1 VKHSR
6 ECWSK
11 AAAFGLAV
19 LAYLSLGAPA
29 WAQQASGIAGVVRDT
44 SGLAMPGVTV
54 EAASPVL
61 IEKVR
66 TVTTDG
72 EGRYNIVDLRPG
84 TYTVTF
90 TLTGFSTVKREGI
103 TLTSGFTASVNV
115 AMQVGSL
122 EETITVS
129 GAAPVVDTQ
138 SMRKQETLN
147 TSELEAL
154 PSGNVGLQTLAYV
167 TPGFAATQADVG
179 GTRDTWSA
187 QGNYTLFHGKTGTR
201 ASFDGFRNQYFIG
214 AASGV
219 GYITDSGNIQELQL
233 ETSGMGAESGSG
245 STSLNAIP
253 KSGSNTFSGGLDGY
267 ISTGGMQG
275 ANIRDN
281 LNDWALGNPTL
292 LSTAGI
298 KSAATVDKIYRLG
311 AQFGGPIKQDR
322 IWFFAAIAR
331 WGSTVQQPSAFYNPL
346 QGKANV
352 PGKGVVGPTPTL
364 FYPGQPGS
372 PYANIGYTDPSFGEP
387 KPASSFDWYRN
398 HAGRITAQVTSKDR
412 VNFYADLQKSCRCT
426 TGPFTGANSI
436 ESERGWDWYPS
447 GVVQGTW
454 TRPVSSRL
462 LLEAGLSWQTAN
474 WVNFAEEGVTQNDR
488 SILETTT
495 QYRYGANSLLTA
507 PKARTGRSAE
517 RFTASYVTGTHNI
530 KVGVTDEQAFN
541 DESRSRNN
549 VVDGLNYDFTNGR
562 PSAIQYYGLPFLQQ
576 ERQNMELGIFA
587 QDAWKIGRVTTTLGL
602 RYDRISMGYPDA
614 SLPAGLFV
622 PARQVTELSGI
633 PTWNDINPRLGAAWD
648 VFGNGRTAVKASI
661 GRYNQLSRSDL
672 TRRFHPF
679 SSSVNA
685 ASRTWNDV
693 NGNYIPDCDVQ
704 NFAAQD
710 LSGSGGDICGVI
722 SNPNFGKFIPSSTVF
737 DDSVT
742 KDNRD
747 FLWDINM
754 EVQHELTRGLSVNFA
769 YNHNWDGNFTVTQ
782 RIGLDGKPLGPSAYD
797 EFCITV
803 PNDSRLPNAGQQR
816 CGFYDIKP
824 ELYGK
829 YTLRVTN
836 AEEFVG
842 QYGNTRVPQRYW
854 DGITVGLNGRLPYS
868 VRLGGGID
876 VGRNVDDHCFTVD
889 VPNQPMDITGSDGL
903 NTRWNSLNSQG
914 EGACRAV
921 TSWMNNL
928 DFRLN
933 GSVPIKGGFNAS
945 FIFRNTVGATEDAFI
960 QAATAANLTFK
971 NGRPATPL
979 TPLAST
985 LNAGGSQGLTLH
997 TPNSLFG
1004 DRFNQLDLSVNK
1016 SLNIGWGRLRLAFD
1030 LYNALNSNSI
1040 QNVTTAYTTAVNANR
1055 WLRPTTFLDPRLAR
1069 VTASV
1074 QF

>member
-1 VKHSR
+1 M
-6 ECWSK
+6 
-11 AAAFGLAV
+11 ALALAV
-19 LAYLSLGAPA
+19 LCTLLSGATA

-54 EAASPVL
+54 EAASPAL

-72 EGRYNIVDLRPG
+72 EGRYSIVDLRPG

-103 TLTSGFTASVNV
+103 VLGTGFTASVNI

-129 GAAPVVDTQ
+129 GAAPVVDTS

-187 QGNYTLFHGKTGTR
+187 QGNYTFYHGKTGTR
-201 ASFDGFRNQYFIG
+201 ANFDGFRNQYFIG

-219 GYITDSGNIQELQL
+219 GYITDQGNIQELQL

-253 KSGSNTFSGGLDGY
+253 KSGSNTFAGGLDGFF
-267 ISTGGMQG
+267 SNGGMQS
-275 ANIRDN
+275 ANVRSN
-281 LNDWALGNPTL
+281 LNDWALGNQAL
-292 LSTAGI
+292 LASASI
-298 KSAATVDKIYRLG
+298 NSAAKVDKIYRLG
-311 AQFGGPIKQDR
+311 AQFGGPIKQDK
-322 IWFFAAIAR
+322 IWFFTALAR
-331 WGSTVQQPSAFYNPL
+331 WGSTVQQPSAYFNPL
-346 QGKANV
+346 QGKAQTLN
-352 PGKGVVGPTPTL
+352 PTYGLAKGVVGITPTL

-372 PYANIGYTDPSFGEP
+372 PYANIGYTDPSFGTP
-387 KPASSFDWYRN
+387 SPASSFDWYRN
-398 HAGRITAQVTSKDR
+398 NAGRITAQVTSKDR

-447 GVVQGTW
+447 GVIQGTW

-462 LLEAGLSWQTAN
+462 LLEAGASWQTAN
-474 WVNFAEEGVTQNDR
+474 WVNFAEAGVTQNDR

-495 QYRYGANSLLTA
+495 NYRYGATTLLTA

-517 RFTASYVTGTHNI
+517 RFSLSYVTGTHNI

-549 VVDGLNYDFTNGR
+549 VVDGLNYDFTNGK
-562 PSAIQYYGLPFLQQ
+562 PSRLQYYGLPFLQQ
-576 ERQNMELGIFA
+576 ERQNMELGVFA
-587 QDAWKIGRVTTTLGL
+587 QDAWKIKRITLNLGIRWDRV
-602 RYDRISMGYPDA
+602 SMGFPNA

-622 PARQVTELSGI
+622 PARQVTAVKGVPL
-633 PTWNDINPRLGAAWD
+633 WNDINPRLGVAWD
-648 VFGNGRTAVKASI
+648 VLGNGRTALKASI

-685 ASRTWNDV
+685 AFRTWTDS
-693 NGNYIPDCDVQ
+693 NGNYTPDCDVQ
-704 NFAAQD
+704 NLAAQD
-710 LSGSGGDICGVI
+710 LSASGGDVCGAI

-737 DDSVT
+737 DKSVT
-742 KDNRD
+742 NGNRD
-747 FLWDINM
+747 FLWDIN
-754 EVQHELTRGLSVNFA
+754 VDFQHELTHGLSVNFA
-769 YNHNWDGNFTVTQ
+769 YNHNWDGSFTVTQ
-782 RIGLDGKPLGPSAYD
+782 RIGLDGNPLGPGAYD
-797 EFCITV
+797 EFCIAV
-803 PNDSRLPNAGQQR
+803 PNDSRLPGAGQQR
-816 CGFYDIKP
+816 CGFYDIKQP
-824 ELYGK
+824 LFGQ

-836 AEEFVG
+836 AKEFLNKN
-842 QYGNTRVPQRYW
+842 GNSGLPQRYW
-854 DGITVGLNGRLPYS
+854 DGITLGLDGKLAHNIR
-868 VRLGGGID
+868 VGGGID
-876 VGRNVDDHCFTVD
+876 TGRNVDDHCFTVD

-914 EGACRAV
+914 AGACRAV
-921 TSWMNNL
+921 TSWANTM
-928 DFRLN
+928 DFRIN

-945 FIFRNTVGATEDAFI
+945 FIFRNTPGAVQDAFI
-960 QAATAANLTFK
+960 QATAANVTFL
-971 NGRPATPL
+971 NGRA
-979 TPLAST
+979 AST
-985 LNAGGSQGLTLH
+985 LTGLGTTLVGGAAQGVTLF
-997 TPNSLFG
+997 TPNSKFG
-1004 DRFNQLDLSVNK
+1004 DRFNQLDLSVNRTTD
-1016 SLNIGWGRLRLAFD
+1016 IGWGKLRLAFD
-1030 LYNALNSNSI
+1030 LYNAMNSNSI
-1040 QNVTTAYTTAVNANR
+1040 QNVTTAYSTAANANR

-1069 VTASV
+1069 VTASL